1 MIQVAQL
8 EALAEKINGSPTHS
22 ARPSSS
28 ERYSVPLH
36 CALLR
41 VFGCKIP
48 YSSPYPAESGASA
61 RAYLGGILSEITNA
75 EMVASYHLDPSP
87 ASGLE
92 LKASRAVEAA
102 SHRVCPLLIR
112 MHQGPLR
119 ERRDGQLHP
128 GTPPF
133 PLLPQNPFPLS
144 LLPRTSP
151 QLQTI
156 PFCAA
161 QELGDSGR
169 RARSLHH
176 YFTGDPPTLMEE
188 ITHHF
193 GVGASGHGH
202 HHHHHHPWGSALS
215 AVVAPPPLTLNTA
228 AATGNSGGANSGGS
242 NPVLQLANSCG
253 GSLLDACVKAKE
265 PSSSSPCY
273 AGDVEAIKA
282 KIISHPH
289 YYSLLAAYLECQKAS
304 PVGAPPEVSARL
316 TAMAQEL
323 EARQR
328 TTLGGLGS
336 ATEPELDQFME
347 AYHEMLVKFR
357 EELTRPMQEA
367 MEFMR
372 RVESQLSSLSIS
384 GRSLRHILSSGSSE
398 EDQEGSGG
406 ETELPEV
413 DAHGVDQEL
422 KHHLLKKYSGY
433 LSSLK
438 QELSKKKKKGKL
450 PKEARHQLLQ
460 WWEHHYKWPYPSETQ
475 KVALAES
482 TGLDLK
488 QINNWFINQ
497 RKRHWKP
504 SEEMHHLMM
513 DGYHTTNAFYM
524 DGHFLNEPG
533 LYRFT

>member
-1 MIQVAQL
+1 
-8 EALAEKINGSPTHS
+8 
-22 ARPSSS
+22 
-28 ERYSVPLH
+28 
-36 CALLR
+36 
-41 VFGCKIP
+41 
-48 YSSPYPAESGASA
+48 
-61 RAYLGGILSEITNA
+61 
-75 EMVASYHLDPSP
+75 
-87 ASGLE
+87 
-92 LKASRAVEAA
+92 
-102 SHRVCPLLIR
+102 
-112 MHQGPLR
+112 
-119 ERRDGQLHP
+119 
-128 GTPPF
+128 
-133 PLLPQNPFPLS
+133 
-144 LLPRTSP
+144 
-151 QLQTI
+151 
-156 PFCAA
+156 
-161 QELGDSGR
+161 
-169 RARSLHH
+169 
-176 YFTGDPPTLMEE
+176 MEE

-193 GVGASGHGH
+193 GLGASGHGH
-202 HHHHHHPWGSALS
+202 GQHHHYHHHPWGSSLS
-215 AVVAPPPLTLNTA
+215 AVVAPPPQPPPSA
-228 AATGNSGGANSGGS
+228 
-242 NPVLQLANSCG
+242 LAHG
-253 GSLLDACVKAKE
+253 GSLLDACIKAKE
-265 PSSSSPCY
+265 PSSSSPY
-273 AGDVEAIKA
+273 AGDVGAIKA

-289 YYSLLAAYLECQKAS
+289 YHSLLAAYLECQKARL

-328 TTLGGLGS
+328 TALGGLGA

-357 EELTRPMQEA
+357 EELTRPLQEA

-384 GRSLRHILSSGSSE
+384 GRSLRNILSSGSSE

-450 PKEARHQLLQ
+450 PKEARQQLLG
-460 WWEHHYKWPYPSETQ
+460 WWDLHYKWPYPSETQ

-513 DGYHTTNAFYM
+513 DGYHTTGAFYM
-524 DGHFLNEPG
+524 DGHFINDGG
-533 LYRFT
+533 LYRLS

>member
-1 MIQVAQL
+1 
-8 EALAEKINGSPTHS
+8 
-22 ARPSSS
+22 
-28 ERYSVPLH
+28 
-36 CALLR
+36 
-41 VFGCKIP
+41 
-48 YSSPYPAESGASA
+48 
-61 RAYLGGILSEITNA
+61 
-75 EMVASYHLDPSP
+75 
-87 ASGLE
+87 
-92 LKASRAVEAA
+92 
-102 SHRVCPLLIR
+102 
-112 MHQGPLR
+112 
-119 ERRDGQLHP
+119 
-128 GTPPF
+128 
-133 PLLPQNPFPLS
+133 
-144 LLPRTSP
+144 
-151 QLQTI
+151 
-156 PFCAA
+156 
-161 QELGDSGR
+161 
-169 RARSLHH
+169 
-176 YFTGDPPTLMEE
+176 MEE

-193 GVGASGHGH
+193 GGVGASKHGQQH
-202 HHHHHHPWGSALS
+202 HHSWGSALG
-215 AVVAPPPLTLNTA
+215 AVLEPPLSAGLPLSLNTA
-228 AATGNSGGANSGGS
+228 AATGNSGANSGGS
-242 NPVLQLANSCG
+242 NPVLQLANGG

-265 PSSSSPCY
+265 PSSSSPY

-289 YYSLLAAYLECQKAS
+289 YYSLLAAYLECQK
-304 PVGAPPEVSARL
+304 VGAPPEVSARL

-328 TTLGGLGS
+328 TALVDLGS

-347 AYHEMLVKFR
+347 AYHEMLVKFT
-357 EELTRPMQEA
+357 EELTRPLQEA

-372 RVESQLSSLSIS
+372 RVESQLNSLSIS
-384 GRSLRHILSSGSSE
+384 GRSLRNILSSGSSE

-406 ETELPEV
+406 ETEIPEV

-450 PKEARHQLLQ
+450 PKEARQQLLS
-460 WWEHHYKWPYPSETQ
+460 WWEIHYKWPYPSETQ

-513 DGYHTTNAFYM
+513 DGYHTPNAFYM
-524 DGHFLNEPG
+524 DGHFLNESG
-533 LYRFT
+533 LYRFG